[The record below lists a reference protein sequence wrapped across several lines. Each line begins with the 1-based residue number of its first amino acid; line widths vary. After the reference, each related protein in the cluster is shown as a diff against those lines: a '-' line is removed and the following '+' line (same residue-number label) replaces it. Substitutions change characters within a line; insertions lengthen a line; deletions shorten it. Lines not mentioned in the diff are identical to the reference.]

1 MRVMLD
7 THVVI
12 WAVDDPRRLSRLAES
27 LLREPATQLL
37 ISAATVWEISIK
49 VGLGKPALSERYR
62 KWMFNARRDLGATLL
77 PITIEYA
84 DVQATLPHHHRDP
97 FDRLLAAQALSEDIP
112 LVSADPV
119 IETYGVSR
127 IW

>member
-12 WAVDDPRRLSRLAES
+12 WAVDDPRRLSRLSES
-27 LLREPATQLL
+27 ILREPATQLL
-37 ISAATVWEISIK
+37 VSAATVWEISIK
-49 VGLGKPALSERYR
+49 VGLGKLALSESYR
-62 KWMFNARRDLGATLL
+62 QWMFNAHRDLGATLL

-112 LVSADPV
+112 LVSADSV
-119 IETYGVSR
+119 FESYGVSR